1 MPQRFRD
8 VFSCT
13 FRHVLIR
20 LRKFSRD
27 KPAVVVREAVKLQI
41 SFQKWSGNGIIY
53 RGEKNKLFRNLL
65 MSVFFSQQTAT
76 PMIFFIYVTCCVS
89 LYHVITDCVIRS
101 PWHVLRQRCLFRIL
115 WFYDRY
121 FWTWNKFL
129 GCRSMLQK
137 QQRTKCCLIFLYF
150 SGKKALVCCCCWF
163 LVLC

>member
-76 PMIFFIYVTCCVS
+76 PMIFLFTSRVVCLCITSS
-89 LYHVITDCVIRS
+89 LI
-101 PWHVLRQRCLFRIL
+101 
-115 WFYDRY
+115 
-121 FWTWNKFL
+121 
-129 GCRSMLQK
+129 
-137 QQRTKCCLIFLYF
+137 
-150 SGKKALVCCCCWF
+150 A
-163 LVLC
+163 